1 MSLTS
6 AVTIYHIPAEH
17 IVNQVSKTACC
28 INIVDTPGLGD
39 TRGAAWDWKIFG
51 MLSALINTLTTL
63 DYIFMVTKAPDG
75 RLTPANKFIYQKLQK
90 LYAKDLQERMLG
102 MFTFCD

>member
-1 MSLTS
+1 MSLMS

-51 MLSALINTLTTL
+51 MLS
-63 DYIFMVTKAPDG
+63 
-75 RLTPANKFIYQKLQK
+75 
-90 LYAKDLQERMLG
+90 
-102 MFTFCD
+102 